1 MIVRTSRPIVPQQGD
16 DSRAIDT
23 VALIAVGIM
32 FVSAVL
38 WVALQPKPEYEMIEV
53 VVRPGDTLWGLARQ
67 YAPDMDPREAVYI
80 IRGANDGLDPGR
92 LQPGDV
98 VLVPSNA
105 AIEGVSTTSLFYQTR
120 PSKRG

>member
-1 MIVRTSRPIVPQQGD
+1 MIVRNSRPVLPQQSGFI
-16 DSRAIDT
+16 RVIDT
-23 VALIAVGIM
+23 VMLIVVGIV
-32 FVSAVL
+32 FISAVF

-80 IRGANDGLDPGR
+80 IRNANDGLDPGR

-98 VLVPSNA
+98 VLVPS
-105 AIEGVSTTSLFYQTR
+105 EVR
-120 PSKRG
+120 